1 MAKMAKAENL
11 FIRERYEEAK
21 ALSLLL
27 LPQMEGRAQADNK
40 VFMLLLLAQIYHQER
55 DFSLE
60 LQYALMARAGSKVLE
75 NRADIYEALSTAYV
89 SLREYDK
96 ALLYKDSILIARDS
110 LHQTR
115 NNALYENNKIKF
127 ELQNYAHDLSESRLL
142 LQKERRFFYSIV
154 AFALLLLL
162 LLILIFRNY
171 LIRHKQRKKIAE
183 LELEQEKNKRLVAE
197 KQMREQEAIV
207 KLEQERL
214 RNELDIKNRKL
225 TSKALYLSSRNELIE
240 EIVDT
245 LTGNPQVKAQ
255 PELLVQ
261 IRALSKHLKQN
272 PQLDS
277 FFSHFEEVN
286 PEFSSRLLK
295 RNPNLTQQDV
305 RFLIYLYMNLG
316 NNEIASLLNI
326 TPQSCRKRKER
337 IVKKLN
343 IPNNISLAAYIANI

>member
-1 MAKMAKAENL
+1 M
-11 FIRERYEEAK
+11 F
-21 ALSLLL
+21 
-27 LPQMEGRAQADNK
+27 
-40 VFMLLLLAQIYHQER
+40 
-55 DFSLE
+55 
-60 LQYALMARAGSKVLE
+60 LMV
-75 NRADIYEALSTAYV
+75 
-89 SLREYDK
+89 
-96 ALLYKDSILIARDS
+96 
-110 LHQTR
+110 
-115 NNALYENNKIKF
+115 
-127 ELQNYAHDLSESRLL
+127 
-142 LQKERRFFYSIV
+142 
-154 AFALLLLL
+154 
-162 LLILIFRNY
+162 LILIFRNY
-171 LIRHKQRKKIAE
+171 LIRHKQRKKITE

-245 LTGNPQVKAQ
+245 LTGNPQVKTQ